1 MSALNLNRSP
11 ADFDF
16 EFAARSSACAEAETA
31 RYIATLWRR
40 RVANCMIHT
49 REGAEFTAWEPTLRQ
64 AVAAEEQAIRQK
76 HRAVF
81 SPTGEEG

>member
-1 MSALNLNRSP
+1 METLNLNKSTT
-11 ADFDF
+11 DYDF
-16 EFAARSSACAEAETA
+16 EYAACSPACAEAETA
-31 RYIATLWRR
+31 RYVATLWRR

-49 REGAEFTAWEPTLRQ
+49 RDGAEFTAWEPTLRQ

-76 HRAVF
+76 HRAFF